1 MKKQKKWIALGL
13 VLAVT
18 LIVAGCGNSG
28 VSQEE
33 YDKVVAE
40 RDELIQHQNRK
51 EEIKNEE
58 SVGEWYENSL
68 KRLEKEADEVKK
80 KIETDYQ
87 NCISYIKNNVEEEKQ
102 HDMISYVNEIYEF
115 YHDGI
120 DYYINDYPDTAEE
133 MKNTLSSKDLEESY
147 NIDSV
152 IFISQSIYTSENSFF
167 TRIRELLPGYDENYH
182 GYDGE
187 Q

>member
-1 MKKQKKWIALGL
+1 MKKIIA
-13 VLAVT
+13 VLLIMAVM
-18 LIVAGCGNSG
+18 LYGCGSSG
-28 VSQEE
+28 ISQED
-33 YDKVVAE
+33 YDRVVAE
-40 RDELIQHQNRK
+40 RDELIRHQNSK
-51 EEIKNEE
+51 EEIENEE

-68 KRLEKEADEVKK
+68 EKLEKEADEAKK

-120 DYYINDYPDTAEE
+120 DYYINDYPGTVEE

>member
-1 MKKQKKWIALGL
+1 MKKIIA
-13 VLAVT
+13 VLLTMAV
-18 LIVAGCGNSG
+18 LMCGCGNSG

-40 RDELIQHQNRK
+40 RDELK
-51 EEIKNEE
+51 EKQESKGEEERKNEE
-58 SVGEWYENSL
+58 TTGDWYENSL
-68 KRLEKEADEVKK
+68 KKLEKDASEVKK
-80 KIETDYQ
+80 NIKTDYQ
-87 NCISYIKNNVEEEKQ
+87 NCISYIKNNVDSEKQ
-102 HDMISYVNEIYEF
+102 DGMISYINEIYEL

-120 DYYINDYPDTAEE
+120 DYYINDYPNTVEE

-182 GYDGE
+182 GYDGTK
-187 Q
+187 